1 MPVPFR
7 PSPPVAPRFD
17 AATNTWTLTRH
28 ADVSAAL
35 CEPSLVQGSEES
47 SAEIEARSSELRNAV
62 QTDLARITCDAWAA
76 QAASRLLTLLN
87 RASDGRPTD
96 LVHGIIHP
104 WTVRLAVDLNQG
116 REEPQLER
124 IARQLLF
131 GDKVD
136 GRSGGKGGGSKSE
149 GGHTPE
155 QELDQMLESGRLS
168 ICKSMVFGLTQ
179 TLVSFLAKAWVA
191 LLENPAQAELL
202 QRNPQLTGNAI
213 EELLRFAGPVH
224 TLYRRVGKDLTLGDF
239 CLRQGQSVALGIDSA
254 NYDPARF
261 PEPEQLNLTRV
272 TAGHLGLGRGPHAC
286 VGSVLVRI
294 ASRVAT
300 PLFLDARPS
309 SVGSDAVVWTDNR
322 TLLWPSTVPVRL
334 AGSCSQ
340 SPHA

>member
-17 AATNTWTLTRH
+17 AATSTWTLTRH

-35 CEPSLVQGSEES
+35 CEPSLLQGSEES

-136 GRSGGKGGGSKSE
+136 GRSGGTRGINSE

-155 QELDQMLESGRLS
+155 EELDQMLESGKLS

-202 QRNPQLTGNAI
+202 HRNPQLTGNAI

-224 TLYRRVGKDLTLGDF
+224 TLYRRVGKNVSLGDF
-239 CLRQGQSVALGIDSA
+239 CLKQGQSVALGIDSA

-261 PEPEQLNLTRV
+261 PEPEGLNLTRV

-322 TLLWPSTVPVRL
+322 TLLWPSAVRVRL
-334 AGSCSQ
+334 AGSRTQ
-340 SPHA
+340 SRRPE